1 MKTTYKFS
9 RKYDGE
15 EYKFFLNEPEYPGEK
30 GVCGIEITP
39 YVSVKTPENCFG
51 YEDTVLLWYENGN
64 VLKEGKPYTLER
76 GLPNWILNGLG
87 RQMNRLFRKEVLET

>member
-9 RKYDGE
+9 RKYNGE

-39 YVSVKTPENCFG
+39 YVSVETPENCFG
-51 YEDTVLLWYENGN
+51 YPDTVLLNKTNMLSDGRA
-64 VLKEGKPYTLER
+64 YTLYRYLPKWILR
-76 GLPNWILNGLG
+76 GLEK
-87 RQMNRLFRKEVLET
+87 QMNRLYRREVLAA